1 MDNLIIEATSQTP
14 QVELNNS
21 GALSI
26 AGVSTLSHAHKFYVE
41 IIDWLNEFKKTN
53 PSAVTLTLSMYY
65 ANTSSA
71 LMFVDIL
78 RTVNS
83 FKSNAST
90 VRIAWRYE
98 EDDED
103 ILSFGEQ
110 LQVASNSKF
119 DFEIISP
126 G

>member
-14 QVELNNS
+14 KVELKTS
-21 GALSI
+21 GELSLF
-26 AGVSTLSHAHKFYVE
+26 GVSTLSHAQKFYIE

-53 PSAVTLTLSMYY
+53 PASLTLTLSMYY

-83 FKSNAST
+83 FKSDTTT
-90 VRIAWRYE
+90 VRIVWRYE

-110 LQVASNSKF
+110 LQIASNSTF
-119 DFEIISP
+119 EFEIIS
-126 G
+126 